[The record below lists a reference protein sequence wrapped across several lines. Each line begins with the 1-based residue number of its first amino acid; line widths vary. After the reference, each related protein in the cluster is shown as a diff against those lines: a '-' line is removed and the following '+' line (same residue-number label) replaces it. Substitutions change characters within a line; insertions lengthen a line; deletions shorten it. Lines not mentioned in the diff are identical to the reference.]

1 MQRRLALLVLMV
13 TAVPLEGQLLIRAE
27 TLHTLT
33 GPPIADGAC
42 VIGRDG
48 KIAAVG
54 PASGIAVPPD
64 ARAIQCAV
72 AVPGLIDARCTIGV
86 SGFLNQPQDQ
96 DQVERSAPLQPEL
109 RAVDAYN
116 SGDRLVQWVRELGVT
131 TLHTGHAPGAL
142 VSGQTMVVKT
152 AAGPPRVLVPACMV
166 AATLGDGAKGPDGA
180 APGTRPKAVAMLRG
194 LLLEAQEYAR
204 KRAALGEGD
213 EKRPA
218 RDLRLETVAAVLA
231 RELPLLVTA
240 HREQDLRAALALAQE
255 FGFRLVLDGAA
266 EAPRMLAELA
276 AAGVPVL
283 AHAPMA
289 RHTGERENAT
299 FELGAKLR
307 EAGIRFAY
315 QSGFEDYV
323 PKTRVVL
330 WEAAVGAAHGL
341 GFEAALRAVTLDA
354 AEILG
359 VADRVGSLSVGK
371 DGDLALYDGDPFE
384 YTTHCVGVVI
394 DGVVVSEAKR

>member
-1 MQRRLALLVLMV
+1 
-13 TAVPLEGQLLIRAE
+13 
-27 TLHTLT
+27 
-33 GPPIADGAC
+33 
-42 VIGRDG
+42 
-48 KIAAVG
+48 
-54 PASGIAVPPD
+54 
-64 ARAIQCAV
+64 
-72 AVPGLIDARCTIGV
+72 
-86 SGFLNQPQDQ
+86 
-96 DQVERSAPLQPEL
+96 
-109 RAVDAYN
+109 
-116 SGDRLVQWVRELGVT
+116 
-131 TLHTGHAPGAL
+131 
-142 VSGQTMVVKT
+142 
-152 AAGPPRVLVPACMV
+152 MV